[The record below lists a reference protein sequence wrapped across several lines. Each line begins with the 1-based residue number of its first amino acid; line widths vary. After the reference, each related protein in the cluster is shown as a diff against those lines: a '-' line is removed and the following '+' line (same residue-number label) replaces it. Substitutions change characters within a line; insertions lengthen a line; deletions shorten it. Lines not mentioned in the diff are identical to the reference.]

1 MKEKSHKMI
10 SAIVAAVMMCIVI
23 IVAIIA
29 NQPEKENS
37 KSQPAQTERK
47 AKETEQEV
55 STESTKEEM
64 TEAPK
69 DTSDWEIH
77 KAQDTTPDTGA
88 AIE

>member
-55 STESTKEEM
+55 GTESTEEEM

-69 DTSDWEIH
+69 DPTDWEIH

>member
-1 MKEKSHKMI
+1 MKEKSQKML
-10 SAIVAAVMMCIVI
+10 SAIAAAVMMCIVI

-29 NQPEKENS
+29 NHPEKETP
-37 KSQPAQTERK
+37 KSQPAQTERNTQK
-47 AKETEQEV
+47 TEQEV
-55 STESTKEEM
+55 GTESTEEEM